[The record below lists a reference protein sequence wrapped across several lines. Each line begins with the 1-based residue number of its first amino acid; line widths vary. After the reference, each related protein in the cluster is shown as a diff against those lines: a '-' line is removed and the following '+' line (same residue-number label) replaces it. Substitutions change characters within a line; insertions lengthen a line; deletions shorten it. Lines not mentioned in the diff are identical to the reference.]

1 MGLAISQSG
10 LQLTTQAGLKQSS
23 HPPSHSL
30 SFKGL
35 FGYRMAQEAVLVV
48 FDPHVWNVVL
58 LLWAILPH
66 LVFFVGTDCLDERSG
81 IQHNVDMKSN
91 ELHRQV
97 FSILQSIYSVAHGP
111 HVSRNSYECSP
122 TRL

>member
-1 MGLAISQSG
+1 MGLAITQSG

-23 HPPSHSL
+23 HPPSHSV
-30 SFKGL
+30 SFKGP
-35 FGYRMAQEAVLVV
+35 FGYRMEEAVLVV
-48 FDPHVWNVVL
+48 FDPHVWNAVL

-66 LVFFVGTDCLDERSG
+66 LVSFVGTDCLDERSG

-97 FSILQSIYSVAHGP
+97 LSYSTVHLLCDLWAACVP
-111 HVSRNSYECSP
+111 Q
-122 TRL
+122 